1 MLKLASDE
9 ALLTLLFPM
18 MHLMHRSRRR
28 PHLAAALATLAA
40 VSLST
45 GSASAENEVVEQSWR
60 EPRIIESSQKFA
72 FELRFGPYRPR
83 IDDPFPQQRPYENV
97 FGSDT
102 RIAFGL
108 EFDWQMYRIPY
119 VGTIGPG
126 IGWGYTHMSAPA
138 RFTTGELSAEDT
150 DLAIMPM
157 YGVAVLRV
165 DEMARRT
172 AVPLVGY
179 GKAGLG
185 YGIYWTGN
193 DVETQLQGR
202 TWGTHFAL
210 GAMFLLD
217 VIDNRSAVE
226 IDNEW
231 GINNSYFFLEWMVS
245 NLDDFKGS
253 RDRSAMHIGTNTWML
268 GLAFEM

>member
-1 MLKLASDE
+1 M
-9 ALLTLLFPM
+9 
-18 MHLMHRSRRR
+18 
-28 PHLAAALATLAA
+28 
-40 VSLST
+40 
-45 GSASAENEVVEQSWR
+45 GEQSWR
-60 EPRIIESSQKFA
+60 EPRQLESKQQFA
-72 FELRFGPYRPR
+72 FELRFGPYRPA
-83 IDDPFPQQRPYENV
+83 IDDAFPQQKPYERV

-108 EFDWQMYRIPY
+108 ELDWQALRIPF
-119 VGTIGPG
+119 VGTVGPG
-126 IGWGYTHMSAPA
+126 VGWGYTHMSAPA
-138 RFTTGELSAEDT
+138 LFNSGAKSAEET
-150 DLAIMPM
+150 NLAIMPM

-165 DEMARRT
+165 DELARRT

-179 GKAGLG
+179 AKAGLG

-193 DVETQLQGR
+193 DEETQRRGH

-210 GAMFLLD
+210 GGMFLLD

-231 GINNSYFFLEWMVS
+231 GVNNTYLLFEWMVS
-245 NLDDFKGS
+245 NFDDFKGR
-253 RDRSAMHIGTNTWML
+253 RDPSAMHIGTNTWML